1 MNEQD
6 YKNLILAYQN
16 KSYDLFSQVVALEAK
31 LSTSNQLVEALT
43 AKVNELKSDLEK
55 KPKTRKSS
63 TKQTEIGEF

>member
-6 YKNLILAYQN
+6 YKNLIVAYQN

-43 AKVNELKSDLEK
+43 AKVNELKSDLGGIPLLALECFA
-55 KPKTRKSS
+55 TFFSHM
-63 TKQTEIGEF
+63 E

>member
-6 YKNLILAYQN
+6 YKNLIVAYQN

-31 LSTSNQLVEALT
+31 LTTSNQLVEALT

-63 TKQTEIGEF
+63 